1 MFVKLI
7 MKKAIFFIAVWMCF
21 CGQLIAQPLAG
32 TDDLGRVLLQHETV
46 GDPKPNRQVGIF
58 YWLWHNRVHWS
69 VSGNYWDLSE
79 MYAAHPEIM
88 KVENADSPLW
98 GTGGVY
104 YWGQPIHGYYFSADY
119 WVALRHIQL
128 LADAG
133 VDFLYIDA
141 TNGEEYGKDGHVLM
155 TAMDAVRA
163 QGKNP
168 PKIVFYTRP
177 YNDVRKGR
185 ESHSTM
191 QKVYDTYYKPGA
203 PYRHP
208 ECWYYLEGKPLLIGG
223 EDAAKCTDFQD
234 FFTYREAE
242 WPTGEKY
249 LINAWPWI
257 SWTRPQVVHV
267 NKRGEEEAISVS
279 IAQHPNF
286 IAGMGGSAF
295 YGNKDNWG
303 RSYRNGEHGK
313 PEDLLYGYNN
323 QEQWDYAIEQDV
335 PVVLFTGWNEW
346 VTGRNKPSNQY
357 PDMFSFCDQASPE
370 YSRDAEPTLTAGMK
384 DTYYMQLVNN
394 IRRYK
399 GVEALPAASAP
410 KTIRNFGDWT
420 DVQPAYTDY
429 TDDTALR
436 NHPATPKEPEIIYTN
451 NTGRNDFHLLKVARD
466 NKQVFFYAETVEK
479 ITPVEGDNWMRLYI
493 DTDRDF
499 NTGWKGYDYRV
510 VKGKTLQRYTDGG
523 WKNVCGIDRR
533 ISGNKLQLT
542 VPANYIRRADN
553 TIDMEFKW
561 SDNMQA
567 EDPMDWYVNGDAA
580 PGARFNYWYK
590 AN

>member
-1 MFVKLI
+1 MR
-7 MKKAIFFIAVWMCF
+7 KAIIIIAVWMCF
-21 CGQLIAQPLAG
+21 YGQSAAQPLAG
-32 TDDLGRVLLQHETV
+32 TDDLGRALLQHETV
-46 GDPKPNRQVGIF
+46 GDPKPNKQVGIF
-58 YWLWHNRVHWS
+58 YWLWHNRIHWS

-88 KVENADSPLW
+88 KVENADSPYW

-104 YWGQPIHGYYFSADY
+104 YWGQPVHGYYFSADY
-119 WVALRHIQL
+119 WVALRHVQL

-133 VDFLYIDA
+133 VDFLFVDA
-141 TNGEEYGKDGHVLM
+141 TNGQAYGEDGHVLM

-177 YNDVRKGR
+177 YNDVRKGWK
-185 ESHSTM
+185 SHTTM

-208 ECWYYLEGKPLLIGG
+208 ECWYYWEGKPLLIGG

-234 FFTYREAE
+234 FFTFREAE

-257 SWTRPQVVHV
+257 SWTRPQHIHV
-267 NKRGEEEAISVS
+267 NTRGEEEAISVS
-279 IAQHPNF
+279 IAQHPDLWT
-286 IAGMGGSAF
+286 AMGGSAF
-295 YGNKDNWG
+295 YGYKNNWG

-313 PEDLLYGYNN
+313 PEDLPYGYNN
-323 QEQWDYAIEQDV
+323 QEQWDYAIEHNV
-335 PVVLFTGWNEW
+335 PVVMFTGWNEW
-346 VTGRNKPSNQY
+346 VTGRNKPSWKY
-357 PDMFSFCDQASPE
+357 PDMFIFCDQASPE
-370 YSRDAEPTLTAGMK
+370 YSRDAEPAMNDDIK
-384 DTYYMQLVNN
+384 DNYYMQLANN

-410 KTIRNFGDWT
+410 KTVRNFSDWA
-420 DVQPAYTDY
+420 DVQPTYTDY
-429 TDDTALR
+429 TDDTAPR
-436 NHPATPKEPEIIYTN
+436 NHPATPVKPDIVYTN
-451 NTGRNDFHLLKVARD
+451 YTGRNDFHILKVARD
-466 NKQVFFYAETVEK
+466 NEHVFFYAETAK
-479 ITPVEGDNWMRLYI
+479 NITPVKGDNWMRLYI
-493 DTDRDF
+493 DADRDF
-499 NTGWKGYDYRV
+499 NTGWKGYEFRV
-510 VKGKTLQRYTDGG
+510 VKGKTLQRYTEKG
-523 WKNVCGIDRR
+523 WKNVCDVNRR

-542 VPANYIRRADN
+542 VPAGYIRRVDR